1 MGLDLRENLPRE
13 CLGCVLSTWRDSECS
28 LDQEV
33 TGLIGKPDRSLLHQK
48 SGRGRV
54 LGLGVCG

>member
-1 MGLDLRENLPRE
+1 M
-13 CLGCVLSTWRDSECS
+13 SECS

-54 LGLGVCG
+54 LGLGACG